1 MDGEK
6 LTAQQHFHQ
15 RPLMGKGTYV
25 QGPKQCSK
33 AVAGFYG
40 NTFFVQFR
48 EIPLATNYLH

>member
-15 RPLMGKGTYV
+15 RPLRGKGSYV
-25 QGPKQCSK
+25 HGPKQCSK
-33 AVAGFYG
+33 AVAGFNS
-40 NTFFVQFR
+40 NTFFVQVR

>member
-1 MDGEK
+1 MEVEK

-25 QGPKQCSK
+25 QGPKQSCK
-33 AVAGFYG
+33 AVASF
-40 NTFFVQFR
+40 NRHAFFVQVR